1 MGFEVTNDL
10 QSNYGVIPMQLE
22 DKIFKQYQF
31 DKEKLLKYGFIK
43 QDSTYFYKKKF
54 FNNFEAQIT
63 IAPLNKVS
71 GKVLDL
77 DVEEEYLPIHSS
89 QRGKFVD
96 EVRTAYRALLKD
108 IRQNCF
114 NQVTIYPDGPQHYWL
129 IPANPKYFDIMNAF
143 NNVDNIIWKQS
154 TKIKPNDIIFMYVGA
169 PVSAII
175 YQCQVLEVNLPYHEQ
190 NKFLKINHV
199 MRIKKIL
206 SYPSDEYTY
215 KKLADYNVKAIRGPR
230 HVPQSLL
237 KDLLKKRK

>member
-1 MGFEVTNDL
+1 MR
-10 QSNYGVIPMQLE
+10 LE
-22 DKIFKQYQF
+22 NTIFKQYQT
-31 DKEKLLKYGFIK
+31 DGQKLLKYGFGK
-43 QDSTYFYKKKF
+43 QDSLYFYKKKF

-63 IAPLNKVS
+63 ITPPNQVK
-71 GKVLDL
+71 GKVIDL
-77 DVEEEYLPIHSS
+77 DIEEEYMPIHSS

-96 EVRTAYRALLKD
+96 EVRSAYLALLKD

-169 PVSAII
+169 PISAII
-175 YQCQVLEVNLPYHEQ
+175 YQCQVLEVNLPYHEH
-190 NKFLKINHV
+190 NKYLKINHV

-206 SYPSDEYTY
+206 SYPSDQYTF
-215 KKLADYNVKAIRGPR
+215 KKLANYNVKAIRGPR
-230 HVPQSLL
+230 HVPDQLL